1 MISVLFV
8 ESGGSGGGSFESLY
22 QHLRV
27 IDRGRIHPMVA
38 CLNDG
43 RYVGLIRELD
53 IPVYALTDL
62 VYSGHAPR
70 YQRKAA
76 YLLRRTALR
85 VSRYLPAAYLP
96 ALRWVHKPI
105 VHTLVRL
112 IRETNNVDVIHL
124 NVQVYRD
131 LFGLFAA
138 EKAGVPCVSHLRS
151 ADPRT
156 RGEFNPHMARY
167 ANRVVA
173 AYIGNSAMTQA
184 YWTQEGLDPSKM
196 SLVHN
201 GIPSGEIEA
210 MDVRRE
216 FGIEAGARVLG
227 CVAPLRNRLKVDE
240 SLIRGFAR
248 FLKSS
253 PETVLLVVGE
263 GPMKAVLAE
272 EARALGVRGQ
282 VRLVGFQD
290 RAKEIIAGV
299 DVSLVINGH
308 DSFSRVVLE
317 TMQAGTALVATD
329 VGGIREIVRD
339 QENGI
344 LVPYGDEDAFAG
356 AVGRLLADAQLR
368 QRLVEEARRTVRDE
382 FSIEHYATR
391 IERIYGS
398 LLDVQAS
405 REARVGVE
413 P

>member
-1 MISVLFV
+1 MINVLFV

-27 IDRGRIHPMVA
+27 IDRGRIRPMVA

-43 RYVGLIRELD
+43 RYIGLIRELN
-53 IPVYALTDL
+53 IPVYVLTDL

-76 YLLRRTALR
+76 YWLRRAALR
-85 VSRYLPAAYLP
+85 VSRRVPAFYLH
-96 ALRWVHKPI
+96 ALRWSHRPLVHS
-105 VHTLVRL
+105 LVRL
-112 IRETNNVDVIHL
+112 IRQTKVDIVHL

-138 EKAGVPCVSHLRS
+138 EKAGVVCISHLRS

-156 RGEFNPHMARY
+156 RGEFNPNMARY
-167 ANRVVA
+167 ANSLVA
-173 AYIGNSAMTQA
+173 GYIANSAMTRA
-184 YWTQEGLDPSKM
+184 YWTEQGLDPDKVSII
-196 SLVHN
+196 HN
-201 GIPSGEIEA
+201 GIASGEVEP

-216 FGIEAGARVLG
+216 FGIEARARVLG

-248 FLKSS
+248 LLKLS

-263 GPMKAVLAE
+263 GPMKAELAK
-272 EARALGVRGQ
+272 EARALGVCGQ
-282 VRLVGFQD
+282 VKLVGFQE

-317 TMQAGTALVATD
+317 TMQAGTALMASD

-339 QENGI
+339 KGNGI
-344 LVPYGDEDAFAG
+344 LVPYGDDDAFAG
-356 AVGRLLADAQLR
+356 AVGRLLGDAQLC
-368 QRLVEEARRTVRDE
+368 QRLVKEGRRTVRDE

-391 IERIYGS
+391 IERIYRS
-398 LLDVQAS
+398 LVDVQAS

>member
-1 MISVLFV
+1 MTQVLFV

-27 IDRGRIHPMVA
+27 IDRGRIRPLVA

-43 RYVGLIRELD
+43 RYVGLIRGLD
-53 IPVYALTDL
+53 IPVYVLTDL
-62 VYSGHAPR
+62 VYSRHAPR

-76 YLLRRTALR
+76 YWLRRAALR
-85 VSRYLPAAYLP
+85 VSRHLPAFYLR
-96 ALRWVHKPI
+96 ALRWVHKPL
-105 VHTLVRL
+105 VHSLVRL
-112 IRETNNVDVIHL
+112 IRETNVDIVHL
-124 NVQVYRD
+124 NVHVYRD

-138 EKAGVPCVSHLRS
+138 EKAAVPCISHLRS

-156 RGEFNPHMARY
+156 RGEFNAHMARY

-173 AYIGNSAMTQA
+173 GYIANSAMTQA
-184 YWTQEGLDPSKM
+184 YWGEQGLDPHKM

-201 GIPSGEIEA
+201 GIPSDEVEP
-210 MDVRRE
+210 MDVWRE

-248 FLKSS
+248 LLKRS
-253 PETVLLVVGE
+253 PRTVLLVVGE
-263 GPMKAVLAE
+263 GPMRAVLAE
-272 EARALGVRGQ
+272 EARALGVCGQ
-282 VRLVGFQD
+282 VRFVGFQD

-329 VGGIREIVRD
+329 VGGIREIVRNK
-339 QENGI
+339 ENGI
-344 LVPYGDEDAFAG
+344 LVPYGDDDAFAG

-368 QRLVEEARRTVRDE
+368 ERLVGEGRRTVRDE

-398 LLDVQAS
+398 LVGVQAS
-405 REARVGVE
+405 QEARVGVE

>member
-1 MISVLFV
+1 MINVLFV
-8 ESGGSGGGSFESLY
+8 ESGESGGGSFESLY

-27 IDRGRIHPMVA
+27 IDRGRIRPVVV

-43 RYVGLIRELD
+43 RFVGLIRDLD
-53 IPVYALTDL
+53 IQVHVLTDL
-62 VYSGHAPR
+62 VYSRHAPR
-70 YQRKAA
+70 SRRRAA
-76 YLLRRTALR
+76 YWLRRAALR
-85 VSRYLPAAYLP
+85 ASKHLP
-96 ALRWVHKPI
+96 ALYLRALRWIHRP
-105 VHTLVRL
+105 LVDRL
-112 IRETNNVDVIHL
+112 GRMVAEQGTDVIHL

-138 EKAGVPCVSHLRS
+138 EKAGVPCISHLRS

-156 RGEFNPHMARY
+156 RGEFNPNMARY
-167 ANRVVA
+167 ANSLVA
-173 AYIGNSAMTQA
+173 GYIANSAMTRA
-184 YWTQEGLDPSKM
+184 YWTEQGLDPDKVSI
-196 SLVHN
+196 VHN
-201 GIPSGEIEA
+201 GIPSGEVEA
-210 MDVRRE
+210 MDVRGE

-240 SLIRGFAR
+240 SMIRGFAR
-248 FLKSS
+248 LLKSS

-272 EARALGVRGQ
+272 EARALGVGGK
-282 VRLVGFQD
+282 VRLAGFQD

-339 QENGI
+339 NENGI
-344 LVPYGDEDAFAG
+344 LVPYGDENAFAG
-356 AVGRLLADAQLR
+356 AVGRLLADTQLR
-368 QRLVEEARRTVRDE
+368 ERLVREGRSTVRDE

-391 IERIYGS
+391 VERIYGS
-398 LLDVQAS
+398 LVDVQVS

>member
-1 MISVLFV
+1 
-8 ESGGSGGGSFESLY
+8 
-22 QHLRV
+22 
-27 IDRGRIHPMVA
+27 MVA

-43 RYVGLIRELD
+43 RYVGLIRDLD
-53 IPVYALTDL
+53 IPVYVLTDL
-62 VYSGHAPR
+62 VYSRHAPR

-76 YLLRRTALR
+76 YRLRRTALR
-85 VSRYLPAAYLP
+85 VGRYLPAFYLR
-96 ALRWVHKPI
+96 ALRWIHRPLVGR
-105 VHTLVRL
+105 LVRMVAEQ
-112 IRETNNVDVIHL
+112 RADVIHL

-138 EKAGVPCVSHLRS
+138 EKAGIPCISHLRS

-173 AYIGNSAMTQA
+173 GYIANSAMTRG
-184 YWTQEGLDPSKM
+184 YWTEQGLDPDKVN
-196 SLVHN
+196 LVHN
-201 GIPSGEIEA
+201 GISSGEVDP

-240 SLIRGFAR
+240 SLIRGFAML
-248 FLKSS
+248 LKSC

-272 EARALGVRGQ
+272 EARALGVYSQ
-282 VRLVGFQD
+282 LRLVGFQD

-339 QENGI
+339 KENGI

-368 QRLVEEARRTVRDE
+368 QRLVKEGWRTVRDE
-382 FSIEHYATR
+382 FSIDHYATR

-398 LLDVQAS
+398 LVDVQAS
-405 REARVGVE
+405 PEARVGVE

>member
-1 MISVLFV
+1 MINVLFV
-8 ESGGSGGGSFESLY
+8 ESSESGGGSFESLY

-27 IDRGRIHPMVA
+27 IDRRRIRPVVV
-38 CLNDG
+38 CLNDA
-43 RYVGLIRELD
+43 RFVGLIKDLD
-53 IPVYALTDL
+53 IQVHVLTDL
-62 VYSGHAPR
+62 VYSRHAPR
-70 YQRKAA
+70 SRRGAA
-76 YLLRRTALR
+76 YWLRRATLR
-85 VSRYLPAAYLP
+85 VSRRMPGLYLR
-96 ALRWVHKPI
+96 ALRWIHRPLVER
-105 VHTLVRL
+105 LVRMVVEQ
-112 IRETNNVDVIHL
+112 RADVVHL
-124 NVQVYRD
+124 NAQVYRD

-138 EKAGVPCVSHLRS
+138 EKAGVPCISHLRS

-156 RGEFNPHMARY
+156 RGEFNSHMASY

-173 AYIGNSAMTQA
+173 GYIANSAMTRR
-184 YWTQEGLDPSKM
+184 YWTEQGLDPDKV

-201 GIPSGEIEA
+201 GIPSVEVDP
-210 MDVRRE
+210 MDVRTE
-216 FGIEAGARVLG
+216 FGIEPGARVLG

-248 FLKSS
+248 LLKCS

-272 EARALGVRGQ
+272 EARACGVRGQ

-339 QENGI
+339 KENGI
-344 LVPYGDEDAFAG
+344 LVPYGDEDAFAA
-356 AVGRLLADAQLR
+356 AVRRLLADAQLR
-368 QRLVEEARRTVRDE
+368 QRLVEEGRRTVRDE

-391 IERIYGS
+391 IERIYET
-398 LLDVQAS
+398 LVDVEAS